1 LSFLTK
7 YGSDKKLAKHGPY
20 MTHIWEW
27 YGKVGWRYGTDMGL
41 NLPHFNVW
49 KMYGKKSQC
58 YPLYGRAMRTQFSSI
73 SHSSNEFACST
84 TSMGMIRDVH
94 CSIFHRFP
102 ISADMTFFKSHR
114 LSIWLFYKIQS
125 EFIKALQE
133 IDSHRVSIWLI
144 YIGIPWGQTPSV
156 KFSLKEFPFEAL
168 IENCATKA
176 KLL

>member
-1 LSFLTK
+1 
-7 YGSDKKLAKHGPY
+7 
-20 MTHIWEW
+20 
-27 YGKVGWRYGTDMGL
+27 MGL

-114 LSIWLFYKIQS
+114 LSI
-125 EFIKALQE
+125 
-133 IDSHRVSIWLI
+133 
-144 YIGIPWGQTPSV
+144 
-156 KFSLKEFPFEAL
+156 
-168 IENCATKA
+168 
-176 KLL
+176 